1 MFKIALYEPSV
12 EEISLTKLF
21 LQGASTG
28 KELRALEECTDEA
41 IVSSMV
47 RLVSDVDFPR
57 HPTHTQHRK
66 SNIGHRIIEY
76 LNIPEHR
83 LDSVR
88 MRNIF
93 YLTRSALTKELVVAF
108 YPLLIHTRFNA
119 SALREVNRA
128 WVTDESGIYTL
139 KGYKSKSDQETPLID
154 ITRESQAAYEAIELL
169 LWNFDQLKL
178 FRHIGEHEERLWFAW
193 DQTSKEQLSSPI
205 SNFQK
210 VKKLL
215 LHRLGMDWFSDDQ
228 VRTHML
234 VLDRIK
240 GGASVQS
247 LRDGAGHKTES
258 TTSIYFMNIASMR
271 HSSSINL
278 EFQRRIDS
286 TIKFELSN
294 ERRFFADKF
303 DSGYVDKNLLF
314 PIGDGTSCTSPFE
327 PPDPAWLVN
336 AVCDAKSCHAGKG
349 CPRNEIVLGKQR
361 VMEVWTTS
369 LYYAASWKRL
379 LAENEDAFQKW
390 HGPSMIFNLVLKKY
404 IRDSSYWPL
413 VEPIVRSYE
422 KKGET

>member
-1 MFKIALYEPSV
+1 MLKIALYAPSV
-12 EEISLTKLF
+12 EELSLTKLF
-21 LQGASTG
+21 LLGASTW

-41 IVSSMV
+41 IVASMV
-47 RLVSDVDFPR
+47 RLANDVDFPR
-57 HPTHTQHRK
+57 HPTHKQHRK
-66 SNIGHRIIEY
+66 SNISERIIEY
-76 LNIPEHR
+76 LGIPEYR

-88 MRNIF
+88 TRNIF

-119 SALREVNRA
+119 GSLREVIRS
-128 WVTDESGIYTL
+128 WVTAESGIYTL

-169 LWNFDQLKL
+169 LWNFDQLKR
-178 FRHIGEHEERLWFAW
+178 FRHIGEHEGRLWFAW
-193 DQTSKEQLSSPI
+193 DQTSKEQLSAPI
-205 SNFQK
+205 SNFQN

-247 LRDGAGHKTES
+247 LRDRAGHKTES

-303 DSGYVDKNLLF
+303 DPRYVDKNLLF

-327 PPDPAWLVN
+327 PPDPTWLVN
-336 AVCDAKSCHAGKG
+336 DMCDAKNCHAGIG
-349 CPRNEIVLGKQR
+349 CPRNQIVLGKQR

-369 LYYAASWKRL
+369 FYYAASWKRL

-390 HGPSMIFNLVLKKY
+390 HGPSMIFNLALKKY

-422 KKGET
+422 KKGTT